1 MTADTFGKP
10 LSNDMD
16 GSDTN
21 GLGYVVSEGYV
32 DLVNVSGG
40 VCAEEPNPADFAQKS
55 HQLRI
60 LYTMWTFFC
69 KELEKSI
76 FEMFKCL
83 ISLHVSLIEL
93 STTVTAENSA

>member
-40 VCAEEPNPADFAQKS
+40 VCVE
-55 HQLRI
+55 
-60 LYTMWTFFC
+60 
-69 KELEKSI
+69 
-76 FEMFKCL
+76 
-83 ISLHVSLIEL
+83 
-93 STTVTAENSA
+93 